1 VVKKRRYGKKKSKP
15 SGAERNK
22 VQGVKDRYAH
32 AREDAQLTAL
42 IPTTPEEALTPE
54 RVDPSV
60 QSEQRF
66 PALIGRAI
74 RQGWAVPDERKP
86 GYVDELAEVLEDP
99 EAAAVAKVMAFN
111 ALLKGDQ
118 LQHERDQEY
127 VRLDRVLEMWRGVL
141 EAIRNHVQ
149 DQAVLKAIVAD
160 VLRFLPAPSAGQN
173 VLSRQVN
180 REVLRAASETA
191 GAGKQSC
198 DEMPGMARG
207 RSEQ

>member
-32 AREDAQLTAL
+32 AREDAQLTGL

-54 RVDPSV
+54 RVDPSS

-99 EAAAVAKVMAFN
+99 EAPAVAKVMAFN
-111 ALLKGDQ
+111 ALVKGDQ
-118 LQHERDQEY
+118 IQREIDQKF
-127 VRLDRVLEMWRGVL
+127 VRLSTVLEMWRGVL
-141 EAIRNHVQ
+141 EAIRAHVQ
-149 DQAVLKAIVAD
+149 DQALVKLIVAD
-160 VLRFLPAPSAGQN
+160 ILRLMPAPSAG
-173 VLSRQVN
+173 L
-180 REVLRAASETA
+180 EVVDGACETLDTA
-191 GAGKQSC
+191 PA
-198 DEMPGMARG
+198 E
-207 RSEQ
+207 